1 MTQPRT
7 ENVVAENSERA
18 EKRNLGGAAPFD
30 VVRQFEDALAEYTG
44 APHVVTVDSC
54 TNAIFLSL
62 LWTRMVTAL
71 GQRALEDAGM
81 KPLRL
86 APVVGLPSRTYVGV
100 AQSAHNAGFAIYWRD
115 EPWRGWYR
123 IEGTSIWDSARR
135 FTSGMYKGLPGG
147 ALCCVSFQIAKHLPI
162 GRGGAILTDSAE
174 TAAWLRRA
182 RFDGRTPGDNS
193 APIQVPGY
201 HMYMTPP
208 DAARGLWLL
217 SWLPRENDDLPND
230 DYPDL
235 SLIFGDGGNRD

>member
-1 MTQPRT
+1 MDQAHRDDPGPLPAVQQRQ
-7 ENVVAENSERA
+7 VERQVS
-18 EKRNLGGAAPFD
+18 RAAPFD

-54 TNAIFLSL
+54 TNALFLSL
-62 LWTRMVTAL
+62 LWCAQSHRST
-71 GQRALEDAGM
+71 
-81 KPLRL
+81 
-86 APVVGLPSRTYVGV
+86 VGLPRRTYVGV
-100 AQSAHNAGFAIYWRD
+100 AQSARNAGFEIFWRD
-115 EPWRGWYR
+115 EQWTGWYPLL
-123 IEGTSIWDSARR
+123 ETPVWDSARR
-135 FTSGMYKGLPGG
+135 FRAGMYQNPELSSG
-147 ALCCVSFQIAKHLPI
+147 AIVCVSFQIAKHLPI

-193 APIQVPGY
+193 APIQIPGY

-217 SWLPRENDDLPND
+217 SWLPRNNADLAND

-235 SLIFGDGGNRD
+235 SLIFGEPK